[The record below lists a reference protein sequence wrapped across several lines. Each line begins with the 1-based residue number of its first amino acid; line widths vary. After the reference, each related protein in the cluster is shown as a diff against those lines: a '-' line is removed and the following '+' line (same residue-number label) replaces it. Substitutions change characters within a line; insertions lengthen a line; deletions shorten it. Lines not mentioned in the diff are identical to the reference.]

1 MYIIPV
7 YNTIILPGV
16 KYNLPLN
23 IAEGKDIET
32 IKSEDNVILL
42 PMKLQRDSEK
52 ISLEDFYEIGV
63 VAEIQSIKDGTL
75 KVITKERVSV
85 SDLRFT
91 ENGIEGSYKIRN
103 DINDL
108 SEEEQALALTDIKE
122 KVTELLGN
130 YMWGVWI
137 ANTVKKWTSL
147 NEAISSIG
155 GYMNME
161 APEKYRLLETDS
173 LSERNK
179 IISEAILE
187 VKGLIEL
194 QTDLSNK
201 EDDTQKKTY
210 KEMAIRKQM
219 TVLQKELDDMNS
231 ESLSE
236 EKTFEGKIEESGM
249 PEDVKKEALRV
260 LNRFVQEGQNGHERA
275 SLYDYLDF
283 ITSLS
288 WKVGKNKKVNLTKA
302 RSILSE
308 EHYGMEKVKDRVLQ
322 QMAVMSLN
330 KEQAGSILL
339 FVGAPGTG
347 KTSMGTSIAKALNR
361 EYVRI
366 SLGGVRDESE
376 IRGHRRTY
384 VGAMPGR
391 ILDGIKRSGVMNP
404 VMVLDEIDKLGYG
417 NNGDPGSALLEVLD
431 PEQNKTFTDHYLN
444 VPYDLSKVMFI
455 CTANSLDTIPRP
467 LLDRMEVINLSGY
480 TPIEKYHIAKEH
492 LMPKSI
498 EKAGLKR
505 DNLIISDD
513 VLKKIIDEYTMEA
526 GVRGLKKQLDKI
538 SRQAA
543 VKVVEEKNKKT
554 IVGEDDLS
562 ELLGRRSSRHEKIL
576 KENIPGV
583 VTGLAWTPVGGEILF
598 IETTAMNGTGQIH
611 VTGQLGDVMK
621 ESAEISVS
629 LVKSMFYDEKLE
641 FKDKD
646 IHIHVPSGAVPKD
659 GPSAGITL
667 FTALTSLVTGVPV
680 NPEIAMTG
688 ELSLRGQ
695 VMPIGGL
702 PEKLMAAQRA
712 GIKKVLIPFD
722 NKEDLADVPKEIK
735 ELLEIVPVES
745 IEDVILQAL
754 NIKLINIRKS
764 FFYKKEDDFKFGISL
779 IPDNKIPSVVG
790 SAI

>member
-1 MYIIPV
+1 MFIIPV
-7 YNTIILPGV
+7 YNTIILPNV

-32 IKSEDNVILL
+32 IKSQENVILL
-42 PMKLQRDSEK
+42 PMKFQRDSEK
-52 ISLEDFYEIGV
+52 ISIDDFYEVGV
-63 VAEIQSIKDGTL
+63 VAEIHSIKEETL
-75 KVITKERVSV
+75 KVTTKERVSV

-91 ENGIEGSYKIRN
+91 ENGIEASYKIREEKV
-103 DINDL
+103 DL
-108 SEEEQALALTDIKE
+108 SQEEQNLALEDIKE
-122 KVTELLGN
+122 QVIQLLGN
-130 YMWGVWI
+130 YMWGVWV
-137 ANTVKKWTSL
+137 ANTVKKWTTI

-155 GYMNME
+155 AYMNME
-161 APEKYRLLETDS
+161 ANEKYRLLETDS

-179 IISEAILE
+179 MISEAILE
-187 VKGLIEL
+187 VKGIIEL
-194 QTDLSNK
+194 QTDLGK
-201 EDDTQKKTY
+201 KDDDTQKKAY

-219 TVLQKELDDMNS
+219 GVLQKELDEMNS
-231 ESLSE
+231 DSLSE
-236 EKTFEGKIEESGM
+236 EKAFENKIEESGM
-249 PEDVKKEALRV
+249 PEEVKKEVLRV

-288 WKVGKNKKVNLTKA
+288 WKTEKNKKINLAKA

-347 KTSMGTSIAKALNR
+347 KTSMGTSIAKALGR

-384 VGAMPGR
+384 IGAMPGR
-391 ILDGIKRSGVMNP
+391 IMDGIKRSGVMNP
-404 VMVLDEIDKLGYG
+404 VMVLDEIDKLGFG

-431 PEQNKTFTDHYLN
+431 PEQNHSFTDHYLN

-498 EKAGLKR
+498 KTAGLKQN
-505 DNLIISDD
+505 NLIISDD

-554 IVGEDDLS
+554 IVTEDDLS
-562 ELLGRRSSRHEKIL
+562 ELLGKRASRHEKIL

-667 FTALTSLVTGVPV
+667 FTALTSLVTGVSV

-722 NKEDLADVPKEIK
+722 NREDLADVPKEIK
-735 ELLEIVPVES
+735 DLLEIVPVES

-754 NIKLINIRKS
+754 NIKLLNVRKS

-779 IPDNKIPSVVG
+779 IPGGKMPSVVG
-790 SAI
+790 AAI